1 MHIQIIEPVFS
12 KTDNPEVQPPS
23 LAEIVREE
31 TEDGRL
37 IVRFLIDVMQGFL
50 EHSKPCHRLDA
61 ARQLLNLGSHT
72 AQSFID
78 ANTPAS
84 PTRKNLR
91 APGVLGVEM
100 STLHRKQVALAG
112 DYYPALR
119 PRPPD
124 GPALP
129 VSSRHLYASS
139 YRPAEDECAEDRSPA
154 DLGGDPPEPT
164 ELPSWVE
171 LIKEGSRTWV
181 DGGTTE
187 GYSWGAIPIC
197 LQHRDTPNPGASRYF
212 LLIASPRPTK
222 KFCPAFSKAGPLCAS
237 CGLTVCVAKSSM
249 SMT

>member
-1 MHIQIIEPVFS
+1 MHIQIIEPMFS
-12 KTDNPEVQPPS
+12 NTDNPEVQPPS

-61 ARQLLNLGSHT
+61 ARQLLNLGFHP

-78 ANTPAS
+78 ANTPSS

-139 YRPAEDECAEDRSPA
+139 DRPAEDECAEDRSPA

-197 LQHRDTPNPGASRYF
+197 LQHRDAPNPGAQRSF
-212 LLIASPRPTK
+212 IPAPPTK
-222 KFCPAFSKAGPLCAS
+222 KFCAAFPKAGPPGAS